1 MKYKL
6 TSEEKSQVMLT
17 VGLVIL
23 HYRHNCLDGNEES
36 SWRVG
41 MINSEGENVRQEI
54 IDKCWNSNSFIFDNN
69 SIGFWNVYSKKIAGE
84 VLKKVYKKGF
94 TMDTTFKNL
103 AHTDLPSYIYI
114 FRK

>member
-6 TSEEKSQVMLT
+6 TSEEKSHVMLT

-23 HYRHNCLDGNEES
+23 HYRHNCLDGDDES

-41 MINSEGENVRQEI
+41 MINSEDEDVRTEI
-54 IDKCWNSNSFIFDNN
+54 IVKCWNSNSFIFDNN
-69 SIGFWNVYSKKIAGE
+69 SIGYWRVYSKTIAAE

-94 TMDTTFKNL
+94 TLDNTFKHL
-103 AHTDLPSYIYI
+103 VHTDLPSHIYI